1 MQSLMGWNAKG
12 DRSKKKEPR
21 ASGAQVWEETS
32 QRETV
37 AK

>member
-1 MQSLMGWNAKG
+1 MQSVVGWNAKG
-12 DRSKKKEPR
+12 DRSEKKSPARAEP
-21 ASGAQVWEETS
+21 QVWEETS